1 MVLLKRL
8 AALAIV
14 VLLGI
19 FTVQN
24 QVYLGQKVELKFFP
38 WHASLVLGFWLV
50 VAFLMGMLLF
60 LAIDFP
66 RTLALKRDL
75 RRRNHEV
82 ARLQAEVDR
91 LTASGIHPGTAD
103 TGKRPS
109 Q

>member
-1 MVLLKRL
+1 MILVKRL
-8 AALAIV
+8 VALAIV

-19 FTVQN
+19 FAVQN

-91 LTASGIHPGTAD
+91 LTATGIQPGTAE
-103 TGKRPS
+103 TGKRPAP
-109 Q
+109 